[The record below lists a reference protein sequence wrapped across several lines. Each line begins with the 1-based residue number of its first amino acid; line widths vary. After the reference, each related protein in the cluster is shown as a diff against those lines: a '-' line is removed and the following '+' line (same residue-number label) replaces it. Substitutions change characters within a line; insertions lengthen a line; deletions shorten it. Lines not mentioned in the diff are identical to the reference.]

1 MISTRHFQG
10 TIVNKLA
17 VFIEF
22 MLTFLIKMCSV
33 NSFFKNCKISTTL
46 NLFSDYLNNP
56 QNIQIKW
63 DFRTDLKINKFLSSS
78 IKTNLIYDDKILI
91 ADKNG
96 NLAPRVQF
104 QEIFSLS
111 FTYTFG
117 EFVK

>member
-1 MISTRHFQG
+1 MRARYS
-10 TIVNKLA
+10 NAPDEA
-17 VFIEF
+17 VRFELGAQITANLKYE
-22 MLTFLIKMCSV
+22 I
-33 NSFFKNCKISTTL
+33 FKNCKISTTL